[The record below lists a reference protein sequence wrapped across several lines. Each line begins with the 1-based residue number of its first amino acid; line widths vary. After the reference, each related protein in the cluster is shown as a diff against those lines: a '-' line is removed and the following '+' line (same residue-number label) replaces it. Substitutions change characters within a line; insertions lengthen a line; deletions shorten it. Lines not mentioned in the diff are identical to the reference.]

1 MHHGMLTIYKEKG
14 YTSSDAVA
22 RLRGILRMRKIGHTG
37 TLDPDAE
44 GVLPMCLGNAT
55 RICELIA
62 DREKEYLA
70 VMRLGVRTDTQDMSG
85 EILSEIS
92 QEKILE
98 ILLRQDTA
106 SARPGEQCRQGQ
118 IPAGQNPENPVAENL
133 LLRDPFL
140 QKEEETGKELPVE
153 GDAQCRQGQV
163 PAGQNP
169 ENPVAENLLLPE
181 HFLTKEQSNKILGRI
196 LEASDAFTG
205 EIEQIPP
212 MYSAIKVNGKRL
224 YDMARK
230 GITVERKPRRITIH
244 SLKIEKV
251 ELPFVTMRVR
261 CSKGTYIRT
270 LCEDLGNALGTGAA
284 MQSLLRTRVGQFT
297 LEEALKLDELERI
310 AKTEPDSLP
319 PLIRP
324 VDSFFADLPAA
335 ECTDEALRL
344 LKNGNSLTD
353 EELRFLGKT
362 EDPLGEACGGHR
374 NTEDPLGEV
383 CGGHR
388 NTEEIETGG
397 ESFAAGD
404 IFEAEDPLSGLPGIG
419 PGDRVI
425 RMYDPAGRFFGLY
438 RTDPKGR
445 KCYTAYKM
453 FLPEM

>member
-85 EILSEIS
+85 EILSQVPEDRIREIFLNNERICGGTEEENRENFLKNEQIS
-92 QEKILE
+92 DGKIEEDRKTEEDRIILEKILAA
-98 ILLRQDTA
+98 A
-106 SARPGEQCRQGQ
+106 S
-118 IPAGQNPENPVAENL
+118 
-133 LLRDPFL
+133 
-140 QKEEETGKELPVE
+140 
-153 GDAQCRQGQV
+153 
-163 PAGQNP
+163 
-169 ENPVAENLLLPE
+169 
-181 HFLTKEQSNKILGRI
+181 S
-196 LEASDAFTG
+196 FTG

-230 GITVERKPRRITIH
+230 GITVERKSRRVTIY
-244 SLKIEKV
+244 SLQIEEV
-251 ELPFVTMRVR
+251 NLPLVKMRVK

-270 LCEDLGNALGTGAA
+270 LCEDMGNVLGTGAA

-297 LEEALKLDELERI
+297 LDEALTLDELERI
-310 AKTEPDSLP
+310 AKTEPGRLP
-319 PLIRP
+319 GLIRP

-344 LKNGNSLTD
+344 LKNGNALT
-353 EELRFLGKT
+353 EREIRFLAPDQ
-362 EDPLGEACGGHR
+362 DPLRSADKTGTAGRDKTGTASTDKAGTAGKNRAGIFGEDVAGTGSAGSPDLKFSGR
-374 NTEDPLGEV
+374 
-383 CGGHR
+383 
-388 NTEEIETGG
+388 EETRT
-397 ESFAAGD
+397 S
-404 IFEAEDPLSGLPGIG
+404 LPGIG
-419 PGDRVI
+419 PREQVI
-425 RMYDPAGRFFGLY
+425 RMYDREGRFFGLY
-438 RTDPKGR
+438 RSGPDRRGQGR
-445 KCYTAYKM
+445 YQAYKM
-453 FLPEM
+453 FLPQE